1 MRKQSTCIEESQ
13 NEQEK
18 KEREKGE
25 EKRDRYRDRDRKRKK
40 RDTHTHTALIAF
52 GRPYGE
58 ESLEVVMY
66 NFSLSIHH
74 KYTA

>member
-1 MRKQSTCIEESQ
+1 MSKKK
-13 NEQEK
+13 K
-18 KEREKGE
+18 KERKG
-25 EKRDRYRDRDRKRKK
+25 KK
-40 RDTHTHTALIAF
+40 RETDIETETGRERGGTHTHTALITF